1 MPSIAWMVS
10 RLCARRVMPGVGP
23 LTCKVSMRRLIC
35 ACLLLFVG
43 CVAPVL
49 AQDARPHSFFD
60 QLRAKLRAVKSL
72 SNHDRGFGGSND
84 FYRLSKGFLRKREV
98 KDFKMMLH
106 DRNPIL
112 RAMGL
117 LCLAQADAD
126 GHYLTLL
133 LHTKDKE
140 EVYLHEGCI
149 ISKITVGEFARRLL
163 DNPYFLEP
171 EGKRPAM

>member
-1 MPSIAWMVS
+1 
-10 RLCARRVMPGVGP
+10 
-23 LTCKVSMRRLIC
+23 MRRLMC
-35 ACLLLFVG
+35 ACLLLFAG
-43 CVAPVL
+43 CVMPVL
-49 AQDARPHSFFD
+49 AQGAKPHPFFD
-60 QLRAKLRAVKSL
+60 QLPSKLRAVKAL

-84 FYRLSKGFLRKREV
+84 FYNLSKEFLRNRKV
-98 KDFKMMLH
+98 KDFKLMLH
-106 DRNPIL
+106 DRNPIV

-126 GHYLTLL
+126 EHYLTLL

-149 ISKITVGEFARRLL
+149 VSKITVGEFARRLL

-171 EGKRPAM
+171 DGKRPAM